1 MSDLY
6 LYGIYSCCE
15 QFLSYKQHQMELQ
28 VSLHFQD
35 IVRWLLQSTN
45 LPPLHSSIQIF
56 WILVWAKISL
66 FIIFSSILYFKTSAT
81 NTTHQQTM
89 WFEVLEQVALQSLTQ
104 SVWGLF
110 KSLNL
115 SMNKYESCSKSTP
128 FLNQRLTCWTFQ
140 TKREMLYKHQR
151 TNNS

>member
-89 WFEVLEQVALQSLTQ
+89 WFEVLGTSCTPKFNTKCVGVVQIPKPKYEQVWVLLQKHTIPQ
-104 SVWGLF
+104 PEVDM
-110 KSLNL
+110 LNF
-115 SMNKYESCSKSTP
+115 SNKERNVVQASK
-128 FLNQRLTCWTFQ
+128 NQQ
-140 TKREMLYKHQR
+140 
-151 TNNS
+151 